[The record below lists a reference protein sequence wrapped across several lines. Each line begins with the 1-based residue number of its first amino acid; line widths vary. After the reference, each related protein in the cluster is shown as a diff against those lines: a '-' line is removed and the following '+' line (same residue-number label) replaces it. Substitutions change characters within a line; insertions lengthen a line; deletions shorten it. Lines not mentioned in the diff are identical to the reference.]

1 MKITLSK
8 SQWEEIGKK
17 TGWSKIA
24 QEQENEPPQQSIA
37 QTILQQLGGHRFV
50 VMTGAKNL
58 SDTGNGLSFRLPG
71 SGGFTKNG
79 INYVKITLDPSDTY
93 SMEFGKIRGTTYK
106 IIHSTNDIYEE
117 QLQEIFQRETG
128 LSTHL

>member
-1 MKITLSK
+1 MKITISK
-8 SQWEEIGKK
+8 SQWKEIGQK
-17 TGWSKIA
+17 TGWIKSS
-24 QEQENEPPQQSIA
+24 QENIEPNIA

-106 IIHSTNDIYEE
+106 IIHSTNDIYED
-117 QLQEIFQRETG
+117 QLQEVFQRETG
-128 LSTHL
+128 LSTKL